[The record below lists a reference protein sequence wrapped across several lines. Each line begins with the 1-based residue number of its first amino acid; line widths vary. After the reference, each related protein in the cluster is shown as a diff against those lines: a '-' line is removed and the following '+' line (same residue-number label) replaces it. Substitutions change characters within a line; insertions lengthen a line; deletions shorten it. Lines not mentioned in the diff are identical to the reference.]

1 MENEATLY
9 FERVVQMLLTREEF
23 KGIKNELSYIP
34 VKHRRA
40 FWNLVLAGFSIKSA
54 FRNCKVLYEFVKFNN
69 LNHTD
74 ALRMILFI
82 DKELKTGIY
91 SKKIEMFEV
100 N

>member
-1 MENEATLY
+1 MENEATLF
-9 FERVVQMLLTREEF
+9 FERVIQMLVSTEEF
-23 KGIKNELSYIP
+23 NGIKNELSYIP
-34 VKHRRA
+34 VKHRKA

-54 FRNCKVLYEFVKFNN
+54 FKNCKVFYEFVKYNN

-74 ALRMILFI
+74 ALRMILFM

-91 SKKIEMFEV
+91 SKEIEMFEV